1 MILIGV
7 VGGDKAPD
15 RILGIAKEVG
25 SGIAKGGCALVCGGL
40 GGVMEA
46 SAKGAKESGGLTI
59 GILPGFDRKEAN
71 AYIDIPIVTGMSHA
85 RNAIVA
91 RTADAI
97 IVVDGE
103 LGTLSELALGLK
115 MGKPVIIIEGAEP
128 SPNIVGATGILRA
141 STPEEAV
148 ALAIK
153 KAKEKVGSAARAA
166 GP

>member
-7 VGGDKAPD
+7 VGGDKATG
-15 RILGIAKEVG
+15 RIAELAREVGAGIAK
-25 SGIAKGGCALVCGGL
+25 AGCALVCGGL

-46 SAKGAKESGGLTI
+46 SARGAKQAGGLTI

-71 AYIDIPIVTGMSHA
+71 AYIDMPIVTAMSHA

-97 IVVDGE
+97 IVVDGG
-103 LGTLSELALGLK
+103 LGTLSEIALGLK
-115 MGKPVIIIEGAEP
+115 MGKPVIIIQGAEP

-141 STPEEAV
+141 TNAAEAV

-153 KAKEKVGSAARAA
+153 KAKEKNR
-166 GP
+166 

>member
-1 MILIGV
+1 MYNMILIGV
-7 VGGDKAPD
+7 IGGDKATEKVSEIA
-15 RILGIAKEVG
+15 REVGAGIAR
-25 SGIAKGGCALVCGGL
+25 GGCALVCGGL

-46 SAKGAKESGGLTI
+46 SAKGAKETGGLTI

-103 LGTLSELALGLK
+103 LGTLSEIALGLK
-115 MGKPVIIIEGAEP
+115 MSKPVIIIEGAEP
-128 SPNIVGATGILRA
+128 SPNIVGATSILRA
-141 STPEEAV
+141 ATPKEAV

-153 KAKEKVGSAARAA
+153 KAKEKNR
-166 GP
+166 